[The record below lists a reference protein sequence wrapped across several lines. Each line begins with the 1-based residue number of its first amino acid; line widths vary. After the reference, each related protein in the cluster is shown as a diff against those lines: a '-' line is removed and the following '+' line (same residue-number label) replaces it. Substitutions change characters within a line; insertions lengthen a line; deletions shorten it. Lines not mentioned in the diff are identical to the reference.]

1 MTDRTQDFLDLES
14 PIGDLRLMAS
24 IACTMMEVFSKE
36 LQASGDMTEA
46 SVESVLKSIEQ
57 DFEAVMFC
65 VYEVHRRA
73 HDLEHRYLAASEV
86 AA

>member
-1 MTDRTQDFLDLES
+1 MTNRTQDFLDLES

-24 IACTMMEVFSKE
+24 IACTMMEVFSQE
-36 LQASGDMTEA
+36 LQASGNMNEA

-57 DFEAVMFC
+57 EFEAVMFC
-65 VYEVHRRA
+65 VYEVHKRA
-73 HDLEHRYLAASEV
+73 HDLERRYLAGPEV